1 MRALCAFCVRIASY
15 VRTDALDWST
25 TGASLLASSGDDFG
39 SLSLSSPFSL
49 PEEAYTTNGGDVC
62 GVRRA
67 MFLPGRTPV
76 WNFTPGLAPNDVAM
90 RNILAVFDA
99 FEATYSK
106 TNKYTW

>member
-1 MRALCAFCVRIASY
+1 M
-15 VRTDALDWST
+15 
-25 TGASLLASSGDDFG
+25 LASPVGDDSSAAAG
-39 SLSLSSPFSL
+39 SLSLSSPFPL
-49 PEEAYTTNGGDVC
+49 PEEAYTTNAGDVC

-67 MFLPGRTPV
+67 MCLPGRTPV

-106 TNKYTW
+106 INKYTW